1 MVPFSAGSVTD
12 LLARIIGE
20 KLGERWGQQLIVENR
35 PGIPGTASVAKSAPD
50 GYTLMLTSNGHTVA
64 AVLNK
69 NLPFDPVREFS
80 GVTQVASVPLVL
92 IVPPDLPATTLRE
105 LVALAKD
112 RPGALNFASSGL
124 ASTAYIS
131 GELFKQTAK
140 IDIVHV
146 PYKGAPES
154 LTGIM
159 RADSHMFFAGIN
171 IALDL
176 IQSGKVRPLAVA
188 APKRI
193 ATLPAVPTFA
203 EAGMPEFEYDAWFG
217 VMAPAN
223 TPIAIRTKVSQD
235 VATVLRTRRGTEALG
250 KPGGG
255 DGRQCAAGIRCA
267 DQIGYRALRQDAQ
280 GSGRRR
286 QLGARFRRATLPV
299 RSMEVPACRPW
310 CSRRR
315 GRRCACASGR
325 CQCLQRGK
333 YCSRSR
339 PAAFAV
345 PICMWWTAS
354 LPHPK
359 LPLIPGHE
367 IVGRVAALGADVAGL
382 AVGER
387 IGVPWLGYTCG
398 VCPYCRA
405 GRENLC
411 DRPLFTGYTRDGGY
425 ATHALAD
432 ARFCFPL
439 PERRDDAEI
448 APFLCAGL
456 IGWRSYRMAG
466 AHGEGKR
473 TFAEGASL
481 DALGLYGF
489 GAAAHIL
496 AQVAAWQGRRVYAF
510 TRSGDTAAQAFAKS
524 LGRGLGRRLR

>member
-1 MVPFSAGSVTD
+1 MAPSGSAIFRSLLVGIAGVLVSSVATAQTPTDPPYPGQAVRLVVPFSAGSVTD

-69 NLPFDPVREFS
+69 NLPFDPVRDFS

-92 IVPPDLPATTLRE
+92 IVPPDSSATTLRE

-188 APKRI
+188 ASKRI

-217 VMAPAN
+217 VMAPTN
-223 TPIAIRTKVSQD
+223 TPIAIRTKVGQD
-235 VATVLRTRRGTEALG
+235 VAAVLRTAEVQRRLESQGVVTVVNAPQEFDALIRSDTERF
-250 KPGGG
+250 
-255 DGRQCAAGIRCA
+255 GRMLRDAG
-267 DQIGYRALRQDAQ
+267 
-280 GSGRRR
+280 
-286 QLGARFRRATLPV
+286 
-299 RSMEVPACRPW
+299 
-310 CSRRR
+310 
-315 GRRCACASGR
+315 
-325 CQCLQRGK
+325 
-333 YCSRSR
+333 
-339 PAAFAV
+339 
-345 PICMWWTAS
+345 
-354 LPHPK
+354 
-359 LPLIPGHE
+359 
-367 IVGRVAALGADVAGL
+367 VAA
-382 AVGER
+382 
-387 IGVPWLGYTCG
+387 
-398 VCPYCRA
+398 
-405 GRENLC
+405 N
-411 DRPLFTGYTRDGGY
+411 
-425 ATHALAD
+425 
-432 ARFCFPL
+432 
-439 PERRDDAEI
+439 
-448 APFLCAGL
+448 
-456 IGWRSYRMAG
+456 
-466 AHGEGKR
+466 
-473 TFAEGASL
+473 
-481 DALGLYGF
+481 
-489 GAAAHIL
+489 
-496 AQVAAWQGRRVYAF
+496 
-510 TRSGDTAAQAFAKS
+510 
-524 LGRGLGRRLR
+524 